1 VSYFVIHNAFITSHY
16 FHFTAFSA
24 FTLLTGHSRNEGH
37 VACKIV
43 NWWDANVSDC
53 DPAELDTNDMH
64 IS

>member
-1 VSYFVIHNAFITSHY
+1 M
-16 FHFTAFSA
+16 
-24 FTLLTGHSRNEGH
+24 
-37 VACKIV
+37 ACKIV